1 MSVELRMVLHAPSRT
16 HSEILVDTA
25 AAGRA
30 VAGIAAE
37 LSAEVVP
44 YLVVGKS
51 TAGHLLRGQ
60 NSPTPTRITEVVAEY
75 TIEEI

>member
-1 MSVELRMVLHAPSRT
+1 MVLRDPSRT
-16 HSEILVDTA
+16 HSEILIDTA

-30 VAGIAAE
+30 VAGIGVE

-44 YLVVGKS
+44 YLVVGQS

-60 NSPTPTRITEVVAEY
+60 NTPTPIRITEVVAEY